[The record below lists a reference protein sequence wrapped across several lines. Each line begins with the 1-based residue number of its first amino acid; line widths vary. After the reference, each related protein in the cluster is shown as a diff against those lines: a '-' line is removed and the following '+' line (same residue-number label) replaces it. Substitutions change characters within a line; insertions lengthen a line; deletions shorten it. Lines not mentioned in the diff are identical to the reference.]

1 MKPDQWH
8 FSRPELAAGY
18 LNLFGL
24 GLSSARTLFARR
36 RMGKTEFLLKDLIP
50 ATIAAGYLSA
60 YVNLWD
66 DDEEPAG
73 ALVGALYGAI
83 EPNWWGRLARHA
95 RSPVKKIRATGKI
108 PVFGE
113 ASFEAELSAED
124 KKYVGTLLSDA
135 LKAFDSQPKPL
146 LLIIDEAQV
155 LAAAVH
161 SNFAHALRAGLDV
174 RKDRLKVIFAGSS
187 ESTLRTMFGRSSEPF
202 FNWAPLEPF
211 PLLGRDFVEFMV
223 KKVNTIAKHQ
233 LSIKHALVAFDQL
246 NSTPEF
252 FRRFLERHLTYPF
265 DGPEA
270 ALQFTKEHVFNN
282 EQFKRQWTGLLPADR
297 ALLGM
302 MADGMVSDF
311 HGQAA
316 REELGTLLGLPKAP
330 PMNTPAHSLR
340 RLQAGN
346 IVTKLAH
353 GEYRFED
360 EAFAQW
366 IIEVRYD
373 NDVTRD
379 SCKSSKSSTSRATSE
394 PSRER

>member
-18 LNLFGL
+18 LGLFGL

-36 RMGKTEFLLKDLIP
+36 RMGKTEFLIKDLIP
-50 ATIAAGYLSA
+50 AAKQAGYLTA

-83 EPNWWGRLARHA
+83 EPNWWAKLARKA
-95 RSPVKKIRATGKI
+95 NSPVRKLKASGKI

-113 ASFEAELSAED
+113 ASVEAEMTADD
-124 KKYVGTLLSDA
+124 KKFVGTLLSDA
-135 LKAFDSQPKPL
+135 LKAFDSQTKPL
-146 LLIIDEAQV
+146 LLIIDEAQI
-155 LAAAVH
+155 LAAAAH

-211 PLLGRDFVEFMV
+211 PLLGRDFIQFMV
-223 KKVNTIAKHQ
+223 KKVNTITKHQ
-233 LSIKHALVAFDQL
+233 LSMKHAVAAFDQL
-246 NSTPEF
+246 NNTPEF

-270 ALQFTKEHVFNN
+270 ALEFTKEHVFNSD
-282 EQFKRQWTGLLPADR
+282 QFRRQWTGLLPADR

-302 MADGMVSDF
+302 MADGKVSDF

-316 REELGTLLGLPKAP
+316 REQLAALLGLPEAP
-330 PMNTPAHSLR
+330 PVNMPAHSLR
-340 RLQAGN
+340 RLQADN

-366 IIEVRYD
+366 IREHGAL
-373 NDVTRD
+373 NGEA
-379 SCKSSKSSTSRATSE
+379 SS
-394 PSRER
+394 

>member
-18 LNLFGL
+18 LSLFGL

-50 ATIAAGYLSA
+50 AATAAGYLTA

-83 EPNWWGRLARHA
+83 EPNCWGKLARHA
-95 RSPVKKIRATGKI
+95 RSPVKKLKATGKI
-108 PVFGE
+108 PAFGE

-155 LAAAVH
+155 LAAAAH

-211 PLLGRDFVEFMV
+211 PLLGRNFLEFMV
-223 KKVNTIAKHQ
+223 EKVNTIAKHQ
-233 LSIKHALVAFDQL
+233 LSMKDAVAAFDQL

-265 DGPEA
+265 DGPRA
-270 ALQFTKEHVFNN
+270 ALEFTKEHVFNN

-311 HGQAA
+311 HSQAA
-316 REELGTLLGLPKAP
+316 REQLGTLLGLPKAP

-340 RLQAGN
+340 RLQADN

-366 IIEVRYD
+366 L
-373 NDVTRD
+373 
-379 SCKSSKSSTSRATSE
+379 
-394 PSRER
+394 REQGTLSDDAPV

>member
-18 LNLFGL
+18 LGLFGL

-36 RMGKTEFLLKDLIP
+36 RMGKTEFLIKDLIP
-50 ATIAAGYLSA
+50 AAKQAGYLTA

-83 EPNWWGRLARHA
+83 EPNWWAKLARKA
-95 RSPVKKIRATGKI
+95 NSPVRKLKASGKI

-113 ASFEAELSAED
+113 ASVEAEMTADD
-124 KKYVGTLLSDA
+124 KKFVGTLLSDA
-135 LKAFDSQPKPL
+135 LKAFDSQTKPL

-155 LAAAVH
+155 LAAAAH

-211 PLLGRDFVEFMV
+211 PLLGRDFIQFMV
-223 KKVNTIAKHQ
+223 KKVNTITKHQ
-233 LSIKHALVAFDQL
+233 LSMKHAVAAFDQL
-246 NSTPEF
+246 NNTPEF

-270 ALQFTKEHVFNN
+270 ALEFTKDLVFNSD
-282 EQFKRQWTGLLPADR
+282 QFKRQWTGLLPADR

-302 MADGMVSDF
+302 MADGKVSDF

-316 REELGTLLGLPKAP
+316 REQLAALLGLPEAP
-330 PMNTPAHSLR
+330 PVNMPAHSLR
-340 RLQAGN
+340 RLQADN

-366 IIEVRYD
+366 IREHGTL
-373 NDVTRD
+373 NGEG
-379 SCKSSKSSTSRATSE
+379 SS
-394 PSRER
+394 

>member
-1 MKPDQWH
+1 MQTDQWH
-8 FSRPELAAGY
+8 FARPKLAAGY
-18 LNLFGL
+18 LQLFGL

-36 RMGKTEFLLKDLIP
+36 RMGKTEFLLKDLVP
-50 ATIAAGYLSA
+50 AACATGYLCA

-66 DDEEPAG
+66 DDDEPAG
-73 ALVGALYGAI
+73 ALVGALYAAI
-83 EPNWWGRLARHA
+83 EPNWWTKLARHA
-95 RSPVKKIRATGKI
+95 KRPLKRIKATGKI
-108 PVFGE
+108 SAFGE
-113 ASFEAELSAED
+113 ASVEAEMSEED
-124 KKYVGTLLSDA
+124 KQFVGTLLSEA
-135 LKAFDSQPKPL
+135 LKAFDAQPRPM

-155 LAAAVH
+155 LAAATH

-211 PLLGRDFVEFMV
+211 PLLGRDFLEFMV
-223 KKVNTIAKHQ
+223 EKVNTIATHQ
-233 LSIKHALVAFDQL
+233 LSVKHAVKAFEQL

-265 DGPEA
+265 DGPDA
-270 ALQFTKEHVFNN
+270 ALQFTKEHVFNSD
-282 EQFKRQWTGLLPADR
+282 QFKRQWICLLPADR

-302 MADGMVSDF
+302 MAQGMVTDF

-316 REELGTLLGLPKAP
+316 REQLGKLLGLPKAP

-340 RLQAGN
+340 RLQADN

-360 EAFAQW
+360 EAFSQW
-366 IIEVRYD
+366 IREQDILGD
-373 NDVTRD
+373 D
-379 SCKSSKSSTSRATSE
+379 SVS
-394 PSRER
+394 

>member
-18 LNLFGL
+18 LGLFGL

-36 RMGKTEFLLKDLIP
+36 RMGKTEFLIKDLIP
-50 ATIAAGYLSA
+50 AAKQAGYLTA

-83 EPNWWGRLARHA
+83 EPNWWAKLARKA
-95 RSPVKKIRATGKI
+95 NSPVRKLKASGKI

-113 ASFEAELSAED
+113 ASVEAEMTADD
-124 KKYVGTLLSDA
+124 KKFVGTLLSDA
-135 LKAFDSQPKPL
+135 LKAFDSQTKPL

-155 LAAAVH
+155 LAAAAH

-211 PLLGRDFVEFMV
+211 PLLGRDFIQFMV
-223 KKVNTIAKHQ
+223 KKVNTITKHQ
-233 LSIKHALVAFDQL
+233 LSMKHAVAAFDQL
-246 NSTPEF
+246 NNTPEF

-270 ALQFTKEHVFNN
+270 ALEFTKDHVFNSD
-282 EQFKRQWTGLLPADR
+282 QFRRQWTGLLPADR

-302 MADGMVSDF
+302 MADGKVSDF

-316 REELGTLLGLPKAP
+316 REQLAALLGLPEAP
-330 PMNTPAHSLR
+330 PVNMPAHSLR
-340 RLQAGN
+340 RLQADN

-366 IIEVRYD
+366 IREHGTL
-373 NDVTRD
+373 NGEE
-379 SCKSSKSSTSRATSE
+379 SS
-394 PSRER
+394 

>member
-50 ATIAAGYLSA
+50 ASIAAGYLSA

-124 KKYVGTLLSDA
+124 KKYVGTLLSVA

>member
-8 FSRPELAAGY
+8 FSRPELATGY
-18 LNLFGL
+18 LTLFGL

-36 RMGKTEFLLKDLIP
+36 RMGKTEFLLKDLVP
-50 ATIAAGYLSA
+50 AAAENGYVSA

-73 ALVGALYGAI
+73 AVVGALYNAI
-83 EPNWWGRLARHA
+83 EPDWWGKLAR
-95 RSPVKKIRATGKI
+95 RSKSPIKNLKLSGKI
-108 PVFGE
+108 PALGE
-113 ASFEAELSAED
+113 ASVEAELTADD
-124 KKYVGTLLSDA
+124 KKFVGTLLTDA
-135 LKAFDSQPKPL
+135 LKAFDSQRKPL

-155 LAAAVH
+155 LAAAPH

-211 PLLGRDFVEFMV
+211 PLLGRDFIEFMV
-223 KKVNTIAKHQ
+223 KKVNTITKHQ
-233 LSIKHALVAFDQL
+233 LSVKHAVDAFDQL
-246 NSTPEF
+246 HSTPEF

-282 EQFKRQWTGLLPADR
+282 EQFKRQWTALLPADR
-297 ALLGM
+297 SLLSM
-302 MADGMVSDF
+302 MAHGKVSDF

-316 REELGTLLGLPKAP
+316 REQLGKLLGLPKAP
-330 PMNTPAHSLR
+330 PVNTPAHSLR
-340 RLQAGN
+340 RLQAGSV
-346 IVTKLAH
+346 VTKLAH

-366 IIEVRYD
+366 IREQSITD
-373 NDVTRD
+373 DD
-379 SCKSSKSSTSRATSE
+379 SPAI
-394 PSRER
+394 

>member
-18 LNLFGL
+18 LSLFGL

-50 ATIAAGYLSA
+50 AATKGGYLTA

-66 DDEEPAG
+66 DDDEPAG
-73 ALVGALYGAI
+73 ALVGALYSAI
-83 EPNWWGRLARHA
+83 EPNWWGRLARRA
-95 RSPVKKIRATGKI
+95 KSPVKKLKATGNI
-108 PVFGE
+108 PAFGE

-135 LKAFDSQPKPL
+135 LKSFDSQPKPL

-155 LAAAVH
+155 LAAAAH

-211 PLLGRDFVEFMV
+211 PLLGRDFLEFMV
-223 KKVNTIAKHQ
+223 HKVNTIAKHQ
-233 LSIKHALVAFDQL
+233 LSMKHAVAAFDQL

-265 DGPEA
+265 DGPAA
-270 ALQFTKEHVFNN
+270 ALQFTKEHVFNH

-302 MADGMVSDF
+302 MAEGMVSDF
-311 HGQAA
+311 HGQPA
-316 REELGTLLGLPKAP
+316 RERLGILLGLPKAP

-340 RLQAGN
+340 RLQADN

-353 GEYRFED
+353 GKYRFED

-366 IIEVRYD
+366 I
-373 NDVTRD
+373 
-379 SCKSSKSSTSRATSE
+379 
-394 PSRER
+394 REQRMVGDDAPG